1 MIVNKG
7 VLLRRL
13 LKRMPTVRFYDM
25 MYLVNCAAE
34 LMIKRI
40 IEDRP
45 VIIDG
50 FGTLHRVQEKPRRAF
65 NVGTRQMY
73 TFQVN
78 AVRFRPHIA
87 FLRMIDAIGKDY
99 LKELIRKNS
108 KEVIKNRVRRKRLI

>member
-7 VLLRRL
+7 ILLRRL

-25 MYLVNCAAE
+25 MYLVNCASE

-45 VIIDG
+45 IIIDG

-65 NVGTRQMY
+65 NVATRQMY
-73 TFQVN
+73 TFEVN

-87 FLRMIDAIGKDY
+87 FLRMIECVGKEY
-99 LKELIRKNS
+99 IKELIRKKS
-108 KEVIKNRVRRKRLI
+108 REAIKKRVKKKRLV